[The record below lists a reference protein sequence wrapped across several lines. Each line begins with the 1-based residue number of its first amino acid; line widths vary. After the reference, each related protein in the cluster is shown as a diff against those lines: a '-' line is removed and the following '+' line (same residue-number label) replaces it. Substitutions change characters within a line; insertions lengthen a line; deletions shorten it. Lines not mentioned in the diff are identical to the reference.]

1 MKFIVIN
8 GPNLNLLHYEEPG
21 VSGSIEYDGLVDFI
35 HECCAKM
42 GIETEFYQS
51 NHEGDLIDE
60 IQSVEGRGDGIIIN
74 AGGYAQTSVAMLDAL
89 RLAGVPAVEV
99 VIDDKRASEPFRKQ
113 DFVAL
118 GCQGHFI
125 GEGIQ
130 GYVHAAA
137 YLAQL
142 IRIDAQRGVHI
153 AN

>member
-8 GPNLNLLHYEEPG
+8 GPNLNLLQWEEPG
-21 VSGSIEYDGLVDFI
+21 LSGVVDYDALVDYVRA
-35 HECCAKM
+35 CCGKM
-42 GIETEFYQS
+42 EIDVEFYQS

-60 IQSVEGRGDGIIIN
+60 IQSVEGRGDGIILN

-99 VIDDKRASEPFRKQ
+99 VLEDRRQAEPFRKQ

-118 GCQGHFI
+118 ACQGRFI

-142 IRIDAQRGVHI
+142 IRIEAQPGRHI